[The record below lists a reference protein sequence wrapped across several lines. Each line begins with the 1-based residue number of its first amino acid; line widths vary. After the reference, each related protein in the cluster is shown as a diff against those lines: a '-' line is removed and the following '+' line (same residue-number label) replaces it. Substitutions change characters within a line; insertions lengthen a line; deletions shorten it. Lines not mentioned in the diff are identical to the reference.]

1 MEESMKT
8 KIQLKAIGYT
18 SNRQGFSL
26 HLDEAHRSALKGLE
40 GFQYVQVLFWAD
52 GLDNPEYRKETV
64 LAKPYKIGPQE
75 LGIFV
80 TRSPLRPNPILLSAA
95 QVLDLDVEAGVVKLA
110 YLDAEEGS
118 PILDIK
124 PYLPATERIR
134 DAAVPQW
141 CAHWP
146 EFYEDSAA
154 FDWAGEFENAQ

>member
-1 MEESMKT
+1 MKPTDRPSKVWKVSNTYRSCFGLMVWTIRSTGKKHYWQNPT
-8 KIQLKAIGYT
+8 KKVPK
-18 SNRQGFSL
+18 SWGFSL
-26 HLDEAHRSALKGLE
+26 
-40 GFQYVQVLFWAD
+40 
-52 GLDNPEYRKETV
+52 
-64 LAKPYKIGPQE
+64 
-75 LGIFV
+75 

-95 QVLDLDVEAGVVKLA
+95 QVLDLDVEAGVVQLA